1 MEKKQFL
8 QMVGQKLADQV
19 SEWKIAVS
27 ARTVMKNNG
36 VCKEGLTVC
45 IEDDAVNPTLY
56 LEQEYDD
63 FMSGTCSIEEIV
75 EKVHTFLVQNR
86 QEARD
91 FPMEMLDYENA
102 KKQICYR
109 LISGRLNKKMLEEV
123 PYVPFLDLAIVFYLV
138 IEKNKQGVNSVC
150 ITNELMKRW
159 QVGIRQLY
167 KQARENTKRIFRL
180 KLQNMMDLIRKDMS
194 PESIEELGP
203 GLDSSMWVLTN
214 ELGIYGATT
223 MLYDGVLEEAGEKWE
238 QNFYIIPSSVH
249 ELILLPEEWDM
260 EQLDLMIKEVNERE
274 VKDDEILS
282 DHAYLYDVKEK
293 RFYF

>member
-167 KQARENTKRIFRL
+167 KQARENTKRIFPL

-223 MLYDGVLEEAGEKWE
+223 MLYDGVLEEAGEFLHYTV
-238 QNFYIIPSSVH
+238 QC
-249 ELILLPEEWDM
+249 
-260 EQLDLMIKEVNERE
+260 
-274 VKDDEILS
+274 
-282 DHAYLYDVKEK
+282 A
-293 RFYF
+293 

>member
-86 QEARD
+86 QEAWD

-102 KKQICYR
+102 KSKY
-109 LISGRLNKKMLEEV
+109 
-123 PYVPFLDLAIVFYLV
+123 A
-138 IEKNKQGVNSVC
+138 
-150 ITNELMKRW
+150 TA
-159 QVGIRQLY
+159 LY
-167 KQARENTKRIFRL
+167 
-180 KLQNMMDLIRKDMS
+180 
-194 PESIEELGP
+194 P
-203 GLDSSMWVLTN
+203 
-214 ELGIYGATT
+214 
-223 MLYDGVLEEAGEKWE
+223 AG
-238 QNFYIIPSSVH
+238 
-249 ELILLPEEWDM
+249 
-260 EQLDLMIKEVNERE
+260 
-274 VKDDEILS
+274 
-282 DHAYLYDVKEK
+282 
-293 RFYF
+293 